1 MELKFK
7 SIEINNFLSIGHS
20 SIVIEDNGFVLVR
33 GINNETSVPQSNG
46 SGKSAI
52 FDSIFW
58 TLTGE
63 TLRGSDSVVN
73 EKTHDGCKCILNF
86 IVDDKDYTIVR
97 TSSDKELGNTCIITE
112 NGVVLSDQTKKSK
125 EVLSKILPSLTS
137 DILGSI
143 VILGQGLPYK
153 FSSLSPIKRKDL
165 LEVLS
170 GSSGKIDQL
179 KFQLD
184 QKESKYSQDKQS
196 LVTNLASMRSKIQ
209 GLERLKEELQTQLEN
224 SITDEDILNTR
235 AEIDN
240 REKEINKLKQELVDN
255 FSSLDLPVSNLK
267 GFISKTQQEISDLER
282 RRSQVK
288 TGYCPTCGRPY
299 DNQEE
304 SLKDIKKID
313 DEINVKSSQIVALT
327 SKLAGMESLYQNNKR
342 DYLLRSNQI
351 TSLEYQKK
359 SLEDKLKSLEDSLK
373 SRDSLKD
380 KIKGIDFEITDTKVK
395 CTESEESQTE
405 LDQFLDGVG
414 YLKRQISRDFKGYLL
429 QEVVDFLSKR
439 SEYYGNFLFTSG
451 KLSVT
456 LKGSKILI
464 KIDDRSYENL
474 SGGERQRADLSVQF
488 ALRDLLSVTSG
499 FTCNFLVLDEAFD
512 NLDAQGT
519 SSLVNL
525 VTSEFSDVESVF
537 IVTHHSQI
545 SIPYD
550 KEICIVKNSSG
561 VSSVEGQ

>member
-20 SIVIEDNGFVLVR
+20 FVVVEDNGFVLVR
-33 GINNETSVPQSNG
+33 GINNETSTPQSNG

-73 EKTHDGCKCILNF
+73 EKTSDGCKCTLNF
-86 IVDDKDYTIVR
+86 TVDDKEYVIVR

-125 EVLSKILPSLTS
+125 EVISKILPSLTS

-184 QKESKYSQDKQS
+184 QKENKYSQDKQN
-196 LVTNLASMRSKIQ
+196 LVTNLVSMRSKIQ
-209 GLERLKEELQTQLEN
+209 GLERLKEELQTQLE
-224 SITDEDILNTR
+224 SSVTDEDIANIR
-235 AEIDN
+235 VDIESI
-240 REKEINKLKQELVDN
+240 EKEINKLKQDLIDT
-255 FSSLDLPVSNLK
+255 FSSLESPISNLK
-267 GFISKTQQEISDLER
+267 GFISKTQQEISSLER
-282 RRSQVK
+282 QRSQIK

-304 SLKDIKKID
+304 SLRDVNRINDDIG
-313 DEINVKSSQIVALT
+313 VKNSQIITLT
-327 SKLAGMESLYQNNKR
+327 SKLSGMESLYQNNKR
-342 DYLLRSNQI
+342 DYLSKSNQI

-380 KIKGIDFEITDTKVK
+380 KIKGINFEITDIKVK

-405 LDQFLDGVG
+405 IDQFLDGVG
-414 YLKRQISRDFKGYLL
+414 YLKRQLSRDFKGYLL

-439 SEYYGNFLFTSG
+439 SEYYGGFLFTSG

-464 KIDDRSYENL
+464 KIDDRPYENL

-550 KEICIVKNSSG
+550 KEICIVKNTSG
-561 VSSVEGQ
+561 ISSVEGQ